1 MTHVPSYLQ
10 PAHPLADTPAACTTT
25 APAHTSTSIL
35 LATGA
40 EPLPSTLQSVIDAWL
55 ADEPGCILMHA
66 AGTARILAAFAA
78 QRPDV
83 VLIEMPALDLALI
96 DRLRAAAESSQTA
109 LVLVSPSGQD
119 EAVSAGL
126 EAGADDHLVL
136 PCHPALFRARL
147 KGILHKLDQR
157 RRLVELLADHE
168 RTRDHDAILNRLRIG
183 TSVFET
189 TRNAV
194 IITDAGENIIDVNPA
209 FTEVTGYAREEVL
222 GRAPR
227 LLDSGL
233 TPVSVIQDMR
243 KTLEAGR
250 HWYGELINR
259 RKNGTVCAEHV
270 SVSMVRNPAHP
281 LDFHHVY
288 VINQLNPLRDDIVT
302 GLPMRSLFIERLSQ
316 TIELCLQHRSSAAFM
331 VLGLDRFKEV
341 NAALGFSC
349 GDRLLRE
356 TANRLRHC
364 IGDEDLLFR
373 TGGDEFAIILTRG
386 LDADLIQQRAE
397 KILERSAEPFCIGE
411 ETVHSSLSIGI
422 AFCPDEGKDVESL
435 LCGADQAMQAA
446 KRQGGRKSEYFKSS
460 RRHEAL
466 ERKRLVDDLR
476 AAIAAG
482 DQFYMVYQPIMNL
495 RSGRVHKAEALIR
508 WNHPVR
514 GQVSPGQFIAAAERS
529 GLIMEIGDWVL
540 RQAIESVRRLR
551 PLHPELQ
558 MSINISPTQILHPD
572 FDLQTYIGLLEA
584 AGVPGSAIVLEFTEG
599 LLLDAGEAVQ
609 QRLSALRSAGIQLAI
624 DDFGTG
630 YSSLSY
636 LDKFD
641 FNYLKIDRAF
651 VWALESD
658 RKKEILC
665 EAIISMGHTLG
676 LEVIAEGLET
686 GNQRDFLAAQGCD
699 YGQGYLLG
707 RPGSFED
714 LAAHLLCT
722 PSLA

>member
-1 MTHVPSYLQ
+1 MLQESGCSVTH
-10 PAHPLADTPAACTTT
+10 
-25 APAHTSTSIL
+25 
-35 LATGA
+35 ATGT
-40 EPLPSTLQSVIDAWL
+40 EQIV
-55 ADEPGCILMHA
+55 
-66 AGTARILAAFAA
+66 AAFAA

-83 VLIEMPALDLALI
+83 VLLMIPDLEAGI
-96 DRLRAAAESSQTA
+96 IHRIRAAADGCQAA
-109 LVLVSPSGQD
+109 LVLVSMPGQD

-126 EAGADDHLVL
+126 EAGADDHILFPV
-136 PCHPALFRARL
+136 HPSLFKARM
-147 KGILHKLDQR
+147 KGIVRHLHER
-157 RRLVELLADHE
+157 RRLVELVTHDKPCCKHE
-168 RTRDHDAILNRLRIG
+168 ALLNRLRIG

-209 FTEVTGYAREEVL
+209 FTEITGYAREEVL
-222 GRAPR
+222 GRTPR

-233 TPVSVIQDMR
+233 TAAAVIKDMW
-243 KTLEAGR
+243 KTLEAVGFWR
-250 HWYGELINR
+250 GELINR
-259 RKNGTVCAEHV
+259 RKNGTVCAEHLSV
-270 SVSMVRNPAHP
+270 SVVRNQAHP
-281 LDFHHVY
+281 LDFHHVF
-288 VINQLNPLRDDIVT
+288 VINQLHPQRDDIVT
-302 GLPMRSLFIERLSQ
+302 GLPTRSMFIERLSQ
-316 TIELCLQHRSSAAFM
+316 VIERTSHRQTTAAFM
-331 VLGLDRFKEV
+331 LLGLDRFKEV

-356 TANRLRHC
+356 TASRLRHC

-373 TGGDEFAIILTRG
+373 TGGDEFAIILPHAQ
-386 LDADLIQQRAE
+386 DADLVNQRAE
-397 KILERSAEPFCIGE
+397 EILERTSEPCRIGE

-422 AFCPDEGKDVESL
+422 AFCPDEEEKDIESL
-435 LCGADQAMQAA
+435 LSSADQAMHAA

-476 AAIAAG
+476 AAIAAD

-495 RSGRVHKAEALIR
+495 QTGLINKAEALIR
-508 WNHPVR
+508 WNHPLR
-514 GQVSPGQFIAAAERS
+514 GLVSPGQFIAAAERS
-529 GLIMEIGDWVL
+529 GLIMEIGDWVF
-540 RQAIESVRRLR
+540 RQAIDSVRRLR
-551 PLHPELQ
+551 PIHPDLQ

-572 FDLQTYIGLLEA
+572 FDLRTYVELLEA
-584 AGVPGSAIVLEFTEG
+584 ADVPGSAIVLEFTEG
-599 LLLDAGEAVQ
+599 LLLDSSELVQ
-609 QRLSALRSAGIQLAI
+609 QRLSAFRRAGIQLAI

-686 GNQRDFLAAQGCD
+686 TSQLDFLTGRQCD
-699 YGQGYLLG
+699 FGQGYLLG

-714 LAAHLLCT
+714 LGRHLQRSASPAEAA
-722 PSLA
+722 